1 MILDSTL
8 LRNQQRRKAPSIVP
22 DVKVTYDKT
31 VNAAYIYFTDPQVN
45 VRSAH
50 TYPCDPIDVDGMI
63 NLDFDEQGRLIGI
76 EVLAATSKLPEHM
89 LQAAERLESEDN

>member
-1 MILDSTL
+1 M
-8 LRNQQRRKAPSIVP
+8 P

-45 VRSAH
+45 VRSARM
-50 TYPCDPIDVDGMI
+50 YPCDPINVDGMI

-76 EVLAATSKLPEHM
+76 EVLDATSKLPEYVLH
-89 LQAAERLESEDN
+89 AAERLDPEDC

>member
-1 MILDSTL
+1 M
-8 LRNQQRRKAPSIVP
+8 P

-31 VNAAYIYFTDPQVN
+31 VNAAYIYFTDPQVS

-76 EVLAATSKLPEHM
+76 EVPAASSKLPAH
-89 LQAAERLESEDN
+89 LLRSAERLDTEGS